1 MDLRDIKEFLKDTFK
16 YIVTV
21 VIVLVIII
29 YVVSVQ
35 QVVGPSMSPTLNNGD
50 ILILNKFN
58 YKIFDVKRF
67 DIISVSSKQSKYLVK
82 RVIGLPGEK
91 VEYKD
96 NKLYINDQILEEE
109 FLDESIMT
117 NDFSLSSLGY
127 ETIPD
132 GMYFVVGDNRGNSDD
147 SRDAKI
153 GLIKEEDI
161 IGKSTIRIWPLNKIG
176 LPK

>member
-16 YIVTV
+16 YILTV
-21 VIVLVIII
+21 VVVLVIII
-29 YVVSVQ
+29 YVVSIQ
-35 QVVGPSMSPTLNNGD
+35 QVVGPSMSPTLNSGD
-50 ILILNKFN
+50 ILILNKLN
-58 YKIFDVKRF
+58 YKIFEIKRF
-67 DIISVSSKQSKYLVK
+67 DIVSLSSKQSKYLVK

-96 NKLYINDQILEEE
+96 NKLYINDQVLKEE
-109 FLDESIMT
+109 FLDETIMT
-117 NDFSLSSLGY
+117 NNFSLSSIGY
-127 ETIPD
+127 ETIPE

-147 SRDAKI
+147 SRDIKI

>member
-16 YIVTV
+16 YILTV
-21 VIVLVIII
+21 VVVLVIII
-29 YVVSVQ
+29 YVVSIQ
-35 QVVGPSMSPTLNNGD
+35 QVVGPSMSPTLNSGD
-50 ILILNKFN
+50 ILILNKLN
-58 YKIFDVKRF
+58 YKIFEIKRF
-67 DIISVSSKQSKYLVK
+67 DIVSLSSKQSKYLVK

-96 NKLYINDQILEEE
+96 NKLYINDQVLKEE
-109 FLDESIMT
+109 FLDETIMT
-117 NDFSLSSLGY
+117 NNFSLSSLGY
-127 ETIPD
+127 ETIPE

-147 SRDAKI
+147 SRDIKI